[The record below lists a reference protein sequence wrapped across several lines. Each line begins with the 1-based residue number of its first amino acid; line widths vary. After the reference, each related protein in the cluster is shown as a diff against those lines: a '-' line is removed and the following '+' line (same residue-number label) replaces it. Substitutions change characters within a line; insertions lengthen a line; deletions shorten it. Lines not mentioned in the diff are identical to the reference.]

1 MQRASSKARHTQT
14 NNMNVALA
22 VGLAIT
28 IALLI
33 VYATRPMA
41 LMPAAA
47 AATATEAPSR
57 LPMTPEHDQAMLGWA
72 SPPAAGSSGFGSL
85 VYPVSTLTRRTDQS
99 KQGTPELDG
108 YFEGARADVPVE
120 LPVYSDGCP
129 PMRPMSS
136 SLPMAN
142 MPMCMFSPPDATNV
156 V

>member
-1 MQRASSKARHTQT
+1 
-14 NNMNVALA
+14 MNVALA

-41 LMPAAA
+41 LMPAATAVTDA
-47 AATATEAPSR
+47 AAPSR
-57 LPMTPEHDQAMLGWA
+57 LPMTPDHDPAMLGWA
-72 SPPAAGSSGFGSL
+72 APPPAGSSGFGSL

-156 V
+156 VGL

>member
-1 MQRASSKARHTQT
+1 MQRESIH
-14 NNMNVALA
+14 NNINMNVGLAVALA
-22 VGLAIT
+22 VA

-41 LMPAAA
+41 LIGPTSIDSVGSAA
-47 AATATEAPSR
+47 SMYR
-57 LPMTPEHDQAMLGWA
+57 LPMTPEDDGSMLMA
-72 SPPAAGSSGFGSL
+72 PPPPGSSGFGSL
-85 VYPVSTLTRRTDQS
+85 VYPCSTLTRRTDQS

-120 LPVYSDGCP
+120 LPVYTDGCP

-142 MPMCMFSPPDATNV
+142 MPMCMFNPQDASNV

>member
-1 MQRASSKARHTQT
+1 
-14 NNMNVALA
+14 MNVALA